1 MQLVILAGGKGS
13 RISEETISK
22 PKPLIEIGNMPI
34 IWHIMKYYSC
44 FGINE
49 FVVELSL
56 LTIIKFLTVNN
67 DSREVPEL
75 EVITHFE
82 YGKY

>member
-1 MQLVILAGGKGS
+1 MTVLYSFLG
-13 RISEETISK
+13 TI
-22 PKPLIEIGNMPI
+22 
-34 IWHIMKYYSC
+34 

-56 LTIIKFLTVNN
+56 LTMIKFLTVNR

-82 YGKY
+82 YGKYWLKQFLLTSLQ